1 MVIKM
6 EIKKLL
12 EVRKRI
18 KKNKP
23 TFVVKET
30 NFSARVKRRWRF
42 PRGKHSKV
50 RQMHRG
56 RPKLVNVG
64 FGVPKAVRGLHSSG
78 LETVRVHNKKELL
91 SINPEKQGAIIARI
105 GNNKKLKLLELA
117 KEKNITLFNI
127 KDLEKAIE
135 EVKSSFANRKKDKED
150 KSKEKSKKE
159 VEKKKKADEKKQKEE
174 EPAKES
180 KSSEGKEKQLKEQ
193 EDEEKKVIEKTIIK
207 KQ

>member
-1 MVIKM
+1 M

-78 LETVRVHNKKELL
+78 LETVIVHNKKELL
-91 SINPEKQGAIIARI
+91 SINPEKQGAIIAGI

-117 KEKNITLFNI
+117 KEKNIALFNI

-135 EVKSSFANRKKDKED
+135 EIKSSFANRKKEKED

-159 VEKKKKADEKKQKEE
+159 IEKKKKADEKKQKEE
-174 EPAKES
+174 GKSEKES
-180 KSSEGKEKQLKEQ
+180 KPSEVIEQKHNKDQ
-193 EDEEKKVIEKTIIK
+193 EDEEKKAIEKTIIK